1 MHGSYAV
8 PFVCPIDHG
17 ALTTQGDSLVCGQ
30 CAQQYPVV
38 DSKPVLLNEA
48 NSVFRIA
55 DYTGG
60 NAYGGASAYGTASD
74 GSRGLKRLYHRIIY
88 TLSESSAGPEAPFN
102 ATEAVAAVQAA
113 NPDAQILV
121 IGAGETSYAGNIT
134 YTDVAFGKNVRCIAD
149 AHDLPFADG
158 SFDLVVACAV
168 LEHVA
173 DPARCVAEMWR
184 VLKPD
189 GRAYAETPFLQ
200 PVHMREYDFTRFTFL
215 GHRRL
220 FRFFDEIEA
229 GISSGPGMSMAFLL
243 RTSLGNCTKQRA
255 LGAAL
260 HLTGLVLSYPLRLL
274 DYFFARNDGAYD
286 SASAFYFFGQKRE
299 TAIHDRDLLQF
310 YRGA

>member
-1 MHGSYAV
+1 MHDSRAV

-17 ALTTQGDSLVCGQ
+17 VLEAHGDWLVCVQ
-30 CAQQYPVV
+30 CAQRYPVV
-38 DSKPVLLNEA
+38 GGKPVLLNEA

-60 NAYGGASAYGTASD
+60 NAYGGASAYGTAGD
-74 GSRGLKRLYHRIIY
+74 GSRGLKRLYHRIVY
-88 TLSESSAGPEAPFN
+88 TLSESGAGPAAPFS
-102 ATEAVAAVQAA
+102 ASDAVAAVQAA
-113 NPDAQILV
+113 DPDAQILI

-184 VLKPD
+184 VLKSD

-220 FRFFDEIEA
+220 FRFFDQIEA
-229 GISSGPGMSMAFLL
+229 GISSGPGMSIAFVL
-243 RTSLGNCTKQRA
+243 RTTLANSTEHRA
-255 LGAAL
+255 LGAVL
-260 HLTGLVLSYPLRLL
+260 HLAGLVLSYPLRLL
-274 DYFFARNDGAYD
+274 DHIFTRSNGAYD
-286 SASAFYFFGQKRE
+286 SASAHYFFGQKRE
-299 TAIHDRDLLQF
+299 TAIPDRDILQF